1 MLNDILKKTISEEQE
16 LLEEIKEED
25 PAQVEEDSQ
34 ASPQPPKA
42 ADTREMDD
50 LIQQLKR
57 EREKTRILSDQVSD
71 KNEEIAILMSQ
82 KEAVEEERDE
92 LQT

>member
-25 PAQVEEDSQ
+25 PSQVEEDSQ

>member
-1 MLNDILKKTISEEQE
+1 
-16 LLEEIKEED
+16 
-25 PAQVEEDSQ
+25 
-34 ASPQPPKA
+34 
-42 ADTREMDD
+42 MDD